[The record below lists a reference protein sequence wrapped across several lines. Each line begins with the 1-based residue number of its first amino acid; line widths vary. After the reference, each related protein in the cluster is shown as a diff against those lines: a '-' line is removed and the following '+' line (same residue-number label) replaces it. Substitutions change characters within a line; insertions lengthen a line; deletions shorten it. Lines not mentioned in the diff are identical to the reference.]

1 MKAIDLFNHWA
12 TLGKDSGMEYN
23 HAKSVKYML
32 RLIPDR
38 ILMNSFSFLDVGCGN
53 GWVVRKMQA
62 HSNCNLSIGIDG
74 SKNMISKAIL
84 NDSDSKYVQLD
95 LNSIVF
101 NTKVDVVFSMEV
113 FYYLDNP
120 KKTIK
125 YIIDNILNEQ
135 GILIIG
141 LDHYKENFPSLS
153 WPNDL
158 NVNMHTYSINDW
170 DKILQELG
178 LINIKTEQFGSKN
191 EWSGTLILSAQKKL
205 LSADIN

>member
-1 MKAIDLFNHWA
+1 MQAINLFNHWV
-12 TLGKDSGMEYN
+12 TLGKDSGMESN
-23 HAKSVKYML
+23 HAKSVQYML
-32 RLIPDR
+32 SLIPDL

-62 HSNCNLSIGIDG
+62 LSNCNLSIGIDG
-74 SKNMISKAIL
+74 SKNMINKAIL
-84 NDSDSKYVQLD
+84 NDSNSKYVQLD
-95 LNSIVF
+95 LNNIEF
-101 NTKVDVVFSMEV
+101 TNKVDVVFSMEV

-120 KKTIK
+120 KQTIQ

-141 LDHYKENFPSLS
+141 LDHYKENAPSLS
-153 WPNDL
+153 WPTDL
-158 NVNMHTYSINDW
+158 NVYMHTYSINDW
-170 DKILQELG
+170 VKILQEVG

-191 EWSGTLILSAQKKL
+191 EWSGTLILSAEKKL